1 MNLAKSGIIR
11 FGVESG
17 MIRIRN
23 SSAPDFFPRDSSD
36 IKQKQPEPVRYTS
49 RECIFRGEFPHSLQS
64 QLETPLFH
72 DEIILE
78 GVTVPAT

>member
-1 MNLAKSGIIR
+1 MEAKIPWFTFPDSWVLSLKFLWFNIGVADIKVNLAKSGIIR

-36 IKQKQPEPVRYTS
+36 IKQK
-49 RECIFRGEFPHSLQS
+49 
-64 QLETPLFH
+64 
-72 DEIILE
+72 
-78 GVTVPAT
+78 